1 MRFLHTSD
9 WHVGKTLRG
18 RSRQDEFAAAL
29 DEVAGLAAE
38 AKVDAV
44 LVAGDVFDSTAPP
57 PEAERLVFDF
67 LARLHAEGIAAILIA
82 GNHDHPKR
90 LGALA
95 RLLESMRIHVR
106 SEVRRAKDGGVVGL
120 QSRDGKEE
128 ACIAALPFVP
138 ERRLFDACQVM
149 GPEEKWYE
157 AYTTGI
163 EKMLHALTRGLTPAT
178 VNILMAHV
186 FIQGA
191 RVGTGVRPLH
201 LGEVYGL
208 DAGQLPSN
216 VSYVALGH
224 LHRPQQ
230 LQAPAPTCYSGSL
243 IELDFGEQE
252 QDKRVVIVE
261 AKPGASPHIESAPL
275 SAGRKLRELTGTLQE
290 VRAAAKSVGDAW
302 LRVNVRVVVPTPGIA
317 EHVKELL
324 PNALEVGVE
333 FPREKLASEGRSK
346 GLRQQS
352 PEQLFADYCTERN
365 GAAPRPEL
373 LEAFRRL
380 HDEAARA

>member
-1 MRFLHTSD
+1 VRFLHTSD

-18 RSRQDEFAAAL
+18 RSRQEEFAAAL

-38 AKVDAV
+38 ARVDAV
-44 LVAGDVFDSTAPP
+44 LVAGD
-57 PEAERLVFDF
+57 AERLVFDF
-67 LARLHAEGIAAILIA
+67 LARLHAEGIASVVIA

-106 SEVRRAKDGGVVGL
+106 SEVRRPKDGGVVGL

-163 EKMLHALTRGLTPAT
+163 EKMLDALTRGLSPST
-178 VNILMAHV
+178 VNLLMAHV

-208 DAGQLPSN
+208 DAAQLPSN
-216 VSYVALGH
+216 VSYIALGH

-230 LQAPAPTCYSGSL
+230 LRAAAPTCYSGSL
-243 IELDFGEQE
+243 LELDFGEQD

-261 AKPGASPHIESAPL
+261 ARPGEQPHVESAPL
-275 SAGRKLRELTGTLQE
+275 SSGRKLRELTGTLQE
-290 VRAAAKSVGDAW
+290 IRAAAKTVGDAW
-302 LRVNVRVVVPTPGIA
+302 LRVTVRVVVPTPGIA

-324 PNALEVGVE
+324 PDALEVAVE

-352 PEQLFADYCTERN
+352 PEQLFAEYCAERN
-365 GAAPRPEL
+365 GAPPAPKL
-373 LEAFRRL
+373 LELFRRL

>member
-29 DEVAGLAAE
+29 DEVAGLAAA

-57 PEAERLVFDF
+57 PDAERLVFDF
-67 LARLHAEGIAAILIA
+67 LARLHAEGVAAVVIA

-106 SEVRRAKDGGVVGL
+106 SEVRRPSEGGVVGL
-120 QSRDGKEE
+120 QSRDGKHE

-163 EKMLHALTRGLTPAT
+163 ERMLHALTRDLTPAT
-178 VNILMAHV
+178 VNLLMAHV

-208 DAGQLPSN
+208 DASQLPSN
-216 VSYVALGH
+216 VSYIALGH
-224 LHRPQQ
+224 LHRPQEIR
-230 LQAPAPTCYSGSL
+230 ARAATCYSGSL
-243 IELDFGEQE
+243 LELDFGEQE

-261 AKPGASPHIESAPL
+261 AKPGQAPRVESAPL
-275 SAGRKLRELTGTLQE
+275 VAGRKLRELSGTLQE
-290 VRAAAKSVGDAW
+290 IRAAAKTVGDAW
-302 LRVNVRVVVPTPGIA
+302 LRVTVRVVVPTPGIA
-317 EHVKELL
+317 GHVKELL
-324 PNALEVGVE
+324 PNALEVAVE

-352 PEQLFADYCTERN
+352 PEQLFAEYCNERN
-365 GAAPRPEL
+365 ASAPAPGL
-373 LEAFRRL
+373 LEMFRRL
-380 HDEAARA
+380 HEEASRA